1 MDAHA
6 TDIFIVAPARGSSIV
21 AAAGDTEGTG
31 RCSRAWRHA
40 TRGCRCVARSAVLV
54 AAVATG
60 LAGPAIAASY
70 PDHPV
75 RIVVPLAAG
84 GAFDIAARLLQPRLE
99 KALGQPVI
107 VENRSGA
114 SGTIG
119 ADAVAKAPPDGHT
132 LLMTPSTFTVNPAV
146 SAKMPFDPQ
155 RDFQPIVL
163 VGQNPLLFL
172 VNEAVPARNL
182 AEFVAYARAENG
194 KVNYATP
201 GAASQAHLIIEMW
214 SARAGIKMQQ
224 IPYRGGGPAVLAT
237 ATGETQLT
245 LMSPLV
251 AMPQVEAKKLRPLAT
266 GSKTRDAQFP
276 DLPTLAESG
285 YPGIEAVQWFGLL
298 TTAGTPRDIV
308 DRLNA
313 EVNKALADPDLQKSF
328 SDQGVSTA
336 GGSVEEF
343 ATLIATELRN
353 WRETAEKANIKAE

>member
-1 MDAHA
+1 MPTGLRRAIRSRRVA
-6 TDIFIVAPARGSSIV
+6 ARRVLLVVAAIVAGPT
-21 AAAGDTEGTG
+21 AAA
-31 RCSRAWRHA
+31 A
-40 TRGCRCVARSAVLV
+40 
-54 AAVATG
+54 
-60 LAGPAIAASY
+60 Y
-70 PDHPV
+70 PDHPI
-75 RIVVPLAAG
+75 RIIVPLAAG

-132 LLMTPSTFTVNPAV
+132 LLLTPSTFTVNPAV
-146 SAKMPFDPQ
+146 TAKMPFDPQ
-155 RDFQPIVL
+155 RDFQPIAL
-163 VGQNPLLFL
+163 MGKNPLLFL
-172 VNEAVPARNL
+172 VNASLPARNL
-182 AEFVAYARAENG
+182 AEFVAYARAEDG

-201 GAASQAHLIIEMW
+201 GAASQAHLIVEMW

-224 IPYRGGGPAVLAT
+224 IPYRGGNPAVLAT
-237 ATGETQLT
+237 ATGETQFT

-251 AMPQVEAKKLRPLAT
+251 ALPQIDAKTVRPLAI
-266 GSKTRDAQFP
+266 GSTQRDPQFP

-285 YPGIEAVQWFGLL
+285 YPGMEAVQWFGLL
-298 TTAGTPRDIV
+298 TTAGTPKDV
-308 DRLNA
+308 VERLNA
-313 EVNKALADPDLQKSF
+313 EVNKALRDPELQKSF

-336 GGSVEEF
+336 GGTTEEF

>member
-1 MDAHA
+1 ML
-6 TDIFIVAPARGSSIV
+6 
-21 AAAGDTEGTG
+21 TG
-31 RCSRAWRHA
+31 VRLA
-40 TRGCRCVARSAVLV
+40 TRGCRCAARNAVLAAAA
-54 AAVATG
+54 AAV
-60 LAGPAIAASY
+60 LAGPATAAGY

-75 RIVVPLAAG
+75 RIIVPLAAG

-132 LLMTPSTFTVNPAV
+132 LLLTPSTFTVNPAV

-163 VGQNPLLFL
+163 VGKNPLLFL
-172 VNEAVPARNL
+172 VNAGVPARNL
-182 AEFVAYARAENG
+182 SEFVTYARAENG

-201 GAASQAHLIIEMW
+201 GAASQAHLIVEMW

-237 ATGETQLT
+237 ATGETQFT

-251 AMPQVEAKKLRPLAT
+251 AIAQIEAKKLRPLAT
-266 GSKTRDAQFP
+266 GSAVRDAQFP
-276 DLPTLAESG
+276 DLPTLAEAG
-285 YPGIEAVQWFGLL
+285 FPGIEAVQWFGLL
-298 TTAGTPRDIV
+298 TTAGTPKEIV
-308 DRLNA
+308 ERLNT
-313 EVNKALADPDLQKSF
+313 EVNKALRDPELQKSF

-336 GGSVEEF
+336 GGTVEEF
-343 ATLIATELRN
+343 AALIDTELRN
-353 WRETAEKANIKAE
+353 WRETAQKANIRAE